1 MITVLKAIG
10 GPGSIGFLAI
20 ALAVG
25 LVLGRFGPRLRR
37 VSRCWILNLLF
48 VYLLLGVPRVATVV
62 ANGLSGYHPKSDR
75 RALAGARALVVLHGD
90 NAQGRV
96 REATRVFETIAP
108 PIVVVCGSGK
118 FLQAIIDAGIPQS
131 RILHDPSSM
140 TTQKQIASVAE
151 WIKRD
156 GSRPAVLIASRLQMP
171 RVAALADAHGFRPML
186 APSSLDAEPPTS
198 GVWQFVPTYAS
209 LIVSRDALYEYA
221 ALAYYRW
228 RGWIR

>member
-1 MITVLKAIG
+1 MITALKAIG
-10 GPGSIGFLAI
+10 GPGSIGFLSV
-20 ALAVG
+20 ALAIG

-37 VSRCWILNLLF
+37 LSRSWILTLLL
-48 VYLLLGVPRVATVV
+48 VYLLLGVPRVATVM
-62 ANGLSGYHPKSDR
+62 ANGLTGYPPETDR
-75 RALAGARALVVLHGD
+75 GALAGARALVVLHGD

-118 FLQAIIDAGIPQS
+118 FLQAIVDAGIPQS
-131 RILHDPSSM
+131 RILHDSSST
-140 TTQKQIASVAE
+140 TTQEQIATVAE

-156 GSRPAVLIASRLQMP
+156 GSPPAVLIASRLHMP
-171 RVAALADAHGFRPML
+171 RVAALADAHGFRPLL
-186 APSSLDAEPPTS
+186 APSSLDTEPPTS
-198 GVWQFVPTYAS
+198 GLWQFLPTYAS
-209 LIVSRDALYEYA
+209 LLVSRDALYEYA